1 MNNFKIYIFPRFS
14 RNAQQ
19 TGIIMSLLIHLVIII
34 IFASMPLVKIVPHL
48 QTIHITFQ
56 NEDFLSASKTA
67 PAAAALQEKRET
79 TLKKNTPVIQKQP
92 EENNYRQEVIPL
104 ENNKII
110 TARETLP
117 NDDISS
123 RKSINEE
130 TSGQTNVVNNA
141 SHTAKVSLNT
151 GSGSRINDQKD
162 IVESRFGDKGSPY
175 FIYQAI
181 PAYPVLARRLGK
193 EGRVMLK
200 LLIDRNGKLQNIE
213 VVEAAGF
220 GFTEAAIEAVKKST
234 YAPGYRDG
242 KRIATK
248 ALLPVRFQLQ

>member
-34 IFASMPLVKIVPHL
+34 IFASVPLVKIVPHF

-79 TLKKNTPVIQKQP
+79 TLKKNTPVVQKQP
-92 EENNYRQEVIPL
+92 EENNYRPEVIPL

-110 TARETLP
+110 TAGETLP

-130 TSGQTNVVNNA
+130 TSGQTNVVSNA
-141 SHTAKVSLNT
+141 SHTTKVSLNT
-151 GSGSRINDQKD
+151 GSGSGINDQKD

-181 PAYPVLARRLGK
+181 PVYPVLARRLGK

-200 LLIDRNGKLQNIE
+200 LLIDMNGKLQNIE

-220 GFTEAAIEAVKKST
+220 GFTQAAIEAVKKST

-242 KRIATK
+242 RKVATK